1 MLEIKSNQCNPCN
14 EHILDAPTKRLNS
27 SQILN
32 SVCKFYAISPSLVC
46 GKLRFRSIV
55 EARMV
60 AAYLLRSDRYL
71 NLSLKHI
78 GMILGNKDH
87 TTIIHSVKQIENI
100 MQVEPVFKD
109 KVKAVFLETYGN
121 TNFFY
126 KN

>member
-1 MLEIKSNQCNPCN
+1 MLETKSETCNPCI
-14 EHILDAPTKRLNS
+14 EHPLDAPTKRLNS

-32 SVCKFYAISPSLVC
+32 SVCKFYAISPNLVC

-60 AAYLLRSDRYL
+60 TAYLLRSDRHL

-87 TTIIHSVKQIENI
+87 TTIMHSIKQIKNI
-100 MQVEPVFKD
+100 MEVEPVFKD